1 MSVAV
6 GLAAR
11 VADGVGVAVGA
22 GGWVALGVKVSGGTA
37 VAVLVAVLVA
47 GIVAEEVPDG
57 VGVIVFVGVFVMVG
71 VGVFVIVGV
80 GVRVGGMNWV
90 GVNWKVPVAGP
101 GVNVGS
107 WVKDVAEGNTKAVW
121 VSSGTRMLP
130 PGVSGLTTPVVPA
143 GGGALVGWGAR
154 ASAMKPAQ

>member
-1 MSVAV
+1 VSVVV

-11 VADGVGVAVGA
+11 VADGVGVAVSAGVAVGA
-22 GGWVALGVKVSGGTA
+22 GGWVALGVKVSGGTD
-37 VAVLVAVLVA
+37 VAVLVA
-47 GIVAEEVPDG
+47 GIVGEEVPDG

-107 WVKDVAEGNTKAVW
+107 WVKDVAEGNTKAVCCRR
-121 VSSGTRMLP
+121 V
-130 PGVSGLTTPVVPA
+130 
-143 GGGALVGWGAR
+143 
-154 ASAMKPAQ
+154 